1 MHDAH
6 PCGAINA
13 RGRGDAMK
21 RSIRFLAFLL
31 ALLASRE
38 ASAETVNVLVGFPP
52 GAAYDIYMRTL
63 ARHLSKHLPG
73 HPNVIAQ
80 NMAGAGSLRAANFLY
95 NAAPKDGST
104 IGMFARGMAM
114 QPLLDDQGVQY
125 DARKFN
131 WLGSLGTDVSM
142 VLSWHTR
149 PFKTIDD
156 VRQKEMIVA
165 ATGSGAD
172 SVIFPYILNG
182 VLGTKFKVVTGYPG
196 ANDFLLAVERGEADG
211 TAGVSWSSIIAG
223 RPEWIRDHKVNILVQ
238 LGLKKN
244 PELGAAPLVLELAK
258 NSSDKGVLEL
268 IFARQ
273 EMAYPVVAP
282 PGTPAERVE
291 VLRQAFDATM
301 KDPDYLA
308 DARKQTLETDAVK
321 GADIAALV
329 NRLYAS
335 PPEVIARAKQAMED
349 GKKVTVSK

>member
-1 MHDAH
+1 M
-6 PCGAINA
+6 NL
-13 RGRGDAMK
+13 
-21 RSIRFLAFLL
+21 SIKPKLL
-31 ALLASRE
+31 AACLAMLAGGPAWGQGQSI
-38 ASAETVNVLVGFPP
+38 NLVVGYPP
-52 GAAYDIYMRTL
+52 GAAYDIYSRTL
-63 ARHLSKHLPG
+63 ARHLGKHLPG

-182 VLGTKFKVVTGYPG
+182 VLGTRFKVVTGYPG

-211 TAGVSWSSIIAG
+211 TAGVSWGTIIAG
-223 RPEWIRDHKVNILVQ
+223 RPDWVRERKINIIVQ
-238 LGLKKN
+238 LGTRKH
-244 PELGAAPLVLELAK
+244 PDLGAAPLIMESAK
-258 NSSDKGVLEL
+258 TASDTGVLEL

-273 EMAYPVVAP
+273 DMAYPVVAP
-282 PGTPAERVE
+282 PGVPAERVE
-291 VLRQAFDATM
+291 VLRKALDAVT
-301 KDPDYLA
+301 KDPEYVA
-308 DARKQTLETDAVK
+308 EARKQTLDTDAVK

-349 GKKVTVSK
+349 GKKNTVSK